1 MIINSRLSLLVRIAG
16 AGAMLLVATVTLAAQ
31 PPGTAA
37 ASAAYSSYLKSVKS
51 GDMDAV
57 TAAMV
62 PEKAA
67 QMKAQKGSKD
77 FPMMWGMFTTMH
89 PASVKVTD
97 AHMDGNKLVMTV
109 ETTQGD
115 KQTGTIEMQQ
125 VGGKWLVG
133 QESYKGTMGGG

>member
-1 MIINSRLSLLVRIAG
+1 MIINSRLSLILRLAG
-16 AGAMLLVATVTLAAQ
+16 AVGLLSIASVASAAQ
-31 PPGTAA
+31 PPETAA
-37 ASAAYSSYLKSVKS
+37 ASAAYGAYLKSVKS

-67 QMKAQKGSKD
+67 QLKAQKGSKD
-77 FPMMWGMFTTMH
+77 FPMMWGLFTTMH

-97 AHMDGNKLVMTV
+97 AHKDGAKLVLMV
-109 ETTQGD
+109 ETTEGD

-125 VGGKWLVG
+125 VDGKWLVG